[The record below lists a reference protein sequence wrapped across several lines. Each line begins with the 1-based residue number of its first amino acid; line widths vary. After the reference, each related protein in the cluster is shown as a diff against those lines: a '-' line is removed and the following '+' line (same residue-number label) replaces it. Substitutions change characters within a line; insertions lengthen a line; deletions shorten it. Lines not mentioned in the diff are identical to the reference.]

1 MSIFNRMERVV
12 VMSGET
18 HSHLPDLMFSYICYV
33 RAMQLWF
40 HGAHH
45 LTRGISFSGDHGIL
59 YDKIYK
65 GFEDAI
71 DGIIEKG
78 IGLVGPEVACP
89 THVTNG
95 AAQIMEC
102 YPSPSGLSATGIA
115 AAGMSIVKDFLEF
128 LEEFNSTLEASDEMT
143 LGLNDQIAALAND
156 VETYYYLLKQ
166 RTCLDLE
173 VPTV

>member
-1 MSIFNRMERVV
+1 MEKVV
-12 VMSGET
+12 IMHVDESKN
-18 HSHLPDLMFSYICYV
+18 LPDLMFSYICYV

-59 YDKIYK
+59 YDKIYT

-89 THVTNG
+89 MHITNG
-95 AAQIMEC
+95 AAQILEC
-102 YPSPSGLSATGIA
+102 YPSPSSLSATGIA
-115 AAGMSIVKDFLEF
+115 AAGMGIVKDFLEF
-128 LEEFNSTLEASDEMT
+128 LEQFNETLEAGGEMT
-143 LGLNDQIAALAND
+143 LGLNDQIAALANE